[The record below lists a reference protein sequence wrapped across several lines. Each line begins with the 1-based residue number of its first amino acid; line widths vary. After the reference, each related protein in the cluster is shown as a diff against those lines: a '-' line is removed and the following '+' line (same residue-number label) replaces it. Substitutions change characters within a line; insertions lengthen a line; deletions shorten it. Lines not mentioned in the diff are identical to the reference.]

1 MTHIQ
6 LWRYYVYG
14 DCVREYVCSCVTTVN
29 CRHDGDVTQL
39 SSVLILPNLYSQW
52 QIRHKIDSTHA
63 MQFMLTLICS
73 SNVEF
78 HCTNWKAILYWV
90 MVVHSPSI
98 HFQAATGGTC
108 YITKNIFSNWTWK
121 TIRKQL
127 LMQHQRLLHGNHHVQ
142 LKVLQEWN
150 TGFPNVPVLSQIS
163 FSFSFNSSYLW
174 LLSGD
179 SYTSSRLIPNSRFCF
194 HRFHSLFGKCSQGRL
209 GNQIRVSNH
218 WGWLK
223 EH

>member
-1 MTHIQ
+1 MVTSLHLMLVSALQNTHTALLHLSPLPTIHSYQ
-6 LWRYYVYG
+6 SRVVAGGWLSKSV
-14 DCVREYVCSCVTTVN
+14 VMTVN
-29 CRHDGDVTQL
+29 CRQDGDVTQL

-90 MVVHSPSI
+90 MVVYSPSI

-142 LKVLQEWN
+142 LKVLQEKSG
-150 TGFPNVPVLSQIS
+150 TLDSQMYQFFLKSPSASPSIAVI
-163 FSFSFNSSYLW
+163 Y
-174 LLSGD
+174 G
-179 SYTSSRLIPNSRFCF
+179 YYQGILIQA
-194 HRFHSLFGKCSQGRL
+194 LD
-209 GNQIRVSNH
+209 
-218 WGWLK
+218 
-223 EH
+223 